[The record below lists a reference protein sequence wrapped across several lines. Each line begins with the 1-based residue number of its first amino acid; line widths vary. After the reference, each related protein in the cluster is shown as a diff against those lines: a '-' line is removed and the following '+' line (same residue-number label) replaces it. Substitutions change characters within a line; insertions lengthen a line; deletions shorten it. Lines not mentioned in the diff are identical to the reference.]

1 MDERKTKILYSI
13 IQDFI
18 CTGEPVG
25 SRTLSKKYNLGV
37 SSATIR
43 NEMSDLEE
51 LGFLEQ
57 VHTSSGRRPSNK
69 GYRLYVDKLMIPA
82 QITKQEELYIKSDL
96 MNLDIFDIEN
106 VLKSKL
112 ALISKLTNLACILKI
127 PSVMKNSI
135 KSVQFIKI
143 DHINLLVVIVT
154 NEGIIRNSVIR
165 VRDFISNNDIEIINK
180 IVNENLACCTVED
193 ISVDVINR
201 VKSALKLNGYVFDQ
215 VITIL
220 YDVFKD
226 DKGSECYIE
235 GVNNILNYPE
245 FSDIDKVKSFLCFL
259 DNRGKFESLLNCN
272 KEDDLEIRIGD
283 ENYVEEAQ
291 NYSIVLG
298 NYKKNSKVLGTIG
311 IIGPTRMNYS
321 KIVSILRSLI
331 DFINSSID

>member
-127 PSVMKNSI
+127 PAVMKNSI

-143 DHINLLVVIVT
+143 I
-154 NEGIIRNSVIR
+154 
-165 VRDFISNNDIEIINK
+165 IEICW
-180 IVNENLACCTVED
+180 L
-193 ISVDVINR
+193 
-201 VKSALKLNGYVFDQ
+201 
-215 VITIL
+215 
-220 YDVFKD
+220 
-226 DKGSECYIE
+226 
-235 GVNNILNYPE
+235 
-245 FSDIDKVKSFLCFL
+245 
-259 DNRGKFESLLNCN
+259 
-272 KEDDLEIRIGD
+272 
-283 ENYVEEAQ
+283 
-291 NYSIVLG
+291 
-298 NYKKNSKVLGTIG
+298 
-311 IIGPTRMNYS
+311 
-321 KIVSILRSLI
+321 
-331 DFINSSID
+331 